1 MGTRVLVDT
10 ALLLHAHLADIELTV
25 RTTQIP
31 LPKQHLCDMLWAVAG
46 QGADE
51 QLCPGEMLVV

>member
-10 ALLLHAHLADIELTV
+10 GFLLHAHLADIELTV
-25 RTTQIP
+25 QTTEIP

-51 QLCPGEMLVV
+51 QLPAHP